1 MKTLR
6 SLAIICSLLLFV
18 AGAGQAAVYT
28 FTPSPSDLNDLDHYW
43 YYKWGISWAGHA
55 DETITEAVLK
65 YTNIWDWQV
74 EANDFLYTHLLD
86 NPAIGVKQ
94 FQDNQLGGDDFLG
107 QGAWVG
113 TWSDPNGGNNGAN
126 SINLTYRFS
135 DLGLLDDLQ
144 AYAAD
149 GVFGFGIDPD
159 CHYWNDGINFTVTTT
174 RTTCVIPEPM
184 SVMLGLAGL
193 GAVAGFT
200 RFRRK

>member
-18 AGAGQAAVYT
+18 AGAVQAGVYT
-28 FTPSPSDLNDLDHYW
+28 FTPSPFDLYDLDHH
-43 YYKWGISWAGHA
+43 YYYTWGISWAGHA

-65 YTNIWDWQV
+65 YTNIWDWVV
-74 EANDFLYTHLLD
+74 EPNDYLYTHLLD
-86 NPAIGVKQ
+86 NPPAGVKQ
-94 FQDNQLGGDDFLG
+94 YYDNQLGGDDFLG

-113 TWSDPNGGNNGAN
+113 TWSDPNGGDPSN
-126 SINLTYRFS
+126 SINLTYKFS
-135 DLGLLDDLQ
+135 ELGLLDDLQ

-159 CHYWNDGINFTVTTT
+159 CHYWNDDLKFTVTTT
-174 RTTCVIPEPM
+174 RTCVIPEPM

-200 RFRRK
+200 RLRRK